1 MAVFPLFTDLK
12 DKRCVI
18 VGGGPVA
25 CRKIEI
31 LLRFE
36 AGIVVVA
43 PEIHSSV
50 IALAE
55 NHNIQIFRTPYEGHF
70 IDNAFL
76 VVAATS
82 DEGVNE
88 NVYIDAIKRNIPVNV
103 VDDPEKCTFIFP
115 SVIKRG
121 ALTIGISTSGV
132 YPALSKRIRKITE
145 DIFSE
150 EYTGILDLLADFR
163 LKVRKSSLEQPE
175 REKLLGSVLDEFY
188 KNGVITADALCDIL
202 NNIEITES

>member
-12 DKRCVI
+12 EKRCVI
-18 VGGGPVA
+18 VGGGAVA

-36 AGIVVVA
+36 ARIVVIA
-43 PEIHSSV
+43 PEISSTL
-50 IALAE
+50 IELAKD
-55 NHNIQIFRTPYEGHF
+55 NNIQIFRTRYDGHYL
-70 IDNAFL
+70 DNAFL
-76 VVAATS
+76 AVAAAS
-82 DEGVNE
+82 DERVNE

-103 VDDPEKCTFIFP
+103 VDDPGKCTFIFP

-145 DIFSE
+145 NIFSE
-150 EYTGILDLLADFR
+150 EYAGILELLADFR
-163 LKVRKSSLEQPE
+163 LKVRKCSLEQPE
-175 REKLLGSVLDEFY
+175 REKLLVRVLDEFY
-188 KNGVITADALCDIL
+188 NNGVITAEALRDIVSNL
-202 NNIEITES
+202 EIEEP